1 MMGTFFKE
9 LLPKV
14 LAWATSWLLGRLMP
28 SPGSTGPS
36 IEAVAQREK
45 DRADAAEQ
53 TIVDIARGKAARDRV
68 RNDADDIVRDRD
80 NAG

>member
-1 MMGTFFKE
+1 MLNGLLQSLLQSAVGQFFKWLLAK
-9 LLPKV
+9 LLPSSS
-14 LAWATSWLLGRLMP
+14 AP
-28 SPGSTGPS
+28 SA
-36 IEAVAQREK
+36 EAVAQREK

-68 RNDADDIVRDRD
+68 RNDADDIVRDPD